1 MTPLQN
7 HDHEGPERKQ
17 YNNNKANNEP
27 QHHVEED
34 ESNES
39 TMGVSM
45 ATKSPAADGSDPYYT
60 EGWHNPGWLSTLS
73 LFLVSFGVVGFMF
86 SWGAFQH
93 YYLEHVYGGQTDSFH
108 IAFVGTIAY
117 MLSTSL
123 GLPMGYIIYY
133 IGYRRTMMIGT
144 VLCPLALFLASVANE
159 LWQTA
164 LSHGVMYGLGAS
176 FCVSATFVLPSQWFI
191 KRRSLANGIGNMG
204 VPAGGICFSP
214 LTQYLLD
221 TLGHRNALRTMA
233 CILFVVFSL
242 ATILIRARYPPK
254 PPQYRAGVDDEQD
267 KKANTTRSPLL
278 STPFILFLVF
288 LALAPFGYLIPFYLM
303 PTYATQALGAS
314 GSLGAAM
321 VSVASASNCI
331 SRLVWGFAADR
342 YGNMNTLIFT
352 TGVSGALTM
361 VLWQLSSTLPMY
373 TVYCLLVG
381 FSAAMYMSLM
391 PSIVASLVGMDYLYT
406 GAMLSWMIAA
416 IGGLLGTPVFMKLQ
430 ASIGWTG
437 AIQLAGGSSIF
448 ATLCLVAA
456 RLWVDRRIISK
467 L

>member
-1 MTPLQN
+1 MTPSLN
-7 HDHEGPERKQ
+7 HDHEGYERN

-27 QHHVEED
+27 TQHHVEED
-34 ESNES
+34 DESNGS
-39 TMGVSM
+39 ITMSPSM
-45 ATKSPAADGSDPYYT
+45 ATKGPAADGSDPYYT
-60 EGWHNPGWLSTLS
+60 EGWHNPGWLSTVS

-144 VLCPLALFLASVANE
+144 VLCPLALFLASIANE

-164 LSHGVMYGLGAS
+164 LSHGVMYGIGAS

-204 VPAGGICFSP
+204 VPVGGICFSP

-233 CILFVVFSL
+233 CILFVVFTL

-254 PPQYRAGVDDEQD
+254 PPQYRAGADDDEQD
-267 KKANTTRSPLL
+267 KKANTRSPLL

-303 PTYATQALGAS
+303 PTYATQVLGAS

-352 TGVSGALTM
+352 TGVSGM
-361 VLWQLSSTLPMY
+361 
-373 TVYCLLVG
+373 
-381 FSAAMYMSLM
+381 
-391 PSIVASLVGMDYLYT
+391 
-406 GAMLSWMIAA
+406 
-416 IGGLLGTPVFMKLQ
+416 
-430 ASIGWTG
+430 
-437 AIQLAGGSSIF
+437 
-448 ATLCLVAA
+448 
-456 RLWVDRRIISK
+456 
-467 L
+467 